1 MDEDFIEERVRDIR
15 QLAAKA
21 DPFTRKRLLDL
32 ANTYERKLRP
42 VSPAAT
48 RGTPRLSQTMR

>member
-1 MDEDFIEERVRDIR
+1 VDEDFIEGRVQDIR

-32 ANTYERKLRP
+32 ADAYERKLRP
-42 VSPAAT
+42 LPRAVV
-48 RGTPRLSQTMR
+48 RGTANQPQTKR